1 MSQVTPLGD
10 WILIRIEAGEKEPE
24 PEGSVIVPE
33 SPEALK
39 LERAVVERCGPG
51 EADEHGRRRQLEVQ
65 AGQIVLVRPR
75 AGYELPGARAK
86 GERWL
91 VKIDDIVATV

>member
-10 WILIRIEAGEKEPE
+10 WILIRMEAGQKEPK
-24 PEGSVIVPE
+24 PADSVD
-33 SPEALK
+33 
-39 LERAVVERCGPG
+39 RAVVERCGPG